1 MYVYP
6 DMRTVF
12 IGQFKNGEM
21 IYAKRSKII
30 KERCNQGIKEIKIAK
45 PKSNAPIV
53 RFTRPNRIRLGGN
66 PRNVDPFEQ
75 NHVYVN
81 TASNMGEGLFA
92 RKNINEGNV
101 VAYYSGL
108 LLNPKQTPLITRN
121 MTMDQG

>member
-6 DMRTVF
+6 DMRTVY
-12 IGQFKNGEM
+12 IGHFKNGEM
-21 IYAKRSKII
+21 INAKRSKII
-30 KERCNQGIKEIKIAK
+30 KERCHQGIKEIKIAK
-45 PKSNAPIV
+45 PKPYAPIV
-53 RFTRPNRIRLGGN
+53 RFTRPNRIRFGGN
-66 PRNVDPFEQ
+66 PRIVDPFEQ

-81 TASNMGEGLFA
+81 TARNMGEGLFA
-92 RKNINEGNV
+92 RKNITEGNV